1 MKDGKTWIKLYN
13 EYLLN
18 RTSIINSINST
29 PGASLKSKEIKEELD
44 PFLEYEEYR
53 KQL

>member
-1 MKDGKTWIKLYN
+1 MYN

-18 RTSIINSINST
+18 RTSIINSVKST
-29 PGASLKSKEIKEELD
+29 PGASLKSKEIKEEVN